1 MAFNI
6 LMPLSSKPKGSPKPL
21 ETDWKAKYKEAIA
34 SIDYNRMR
42 ELEQQNKT
50 LRYRLRECHKI
61 IKGYSQNFNE
71 INVQNME
78 QEVCLL
84 YNITLPELLGKK
96 SRSKNIHRA
105 RAICTYIMHK
115 TTDSSFPVLGR
126 RYGNTDHSSAIHRRN
141 TIENDLQ
148 TGQMEEWEVEILT
161 KYCK

>member
-96 SRSKNIHRA
+96 EPIKEHPQGKGYMYIHHA
-105 RAICTYIMHK
+105 Q
-115 TTDSSFPVLGR
+115 
-126 RYGNTDHSSAIHRRN
+126 NHRQQFSG
-141 TIENDLQ
+141 I
-148 TGQMEEWEVEILT
+148 GQALW
-161 KYCK
+161 